1 MVLDQVRHGIGGHL
15 SGHARGF
22 VTFFE
27 YQRVALRTQC
37 DCSVVYPQAH
47 RRELLV
53 SDATTSQRAVFR
65 DCLGQQRIEYFVT
78 FDIANILLESGAAI
92 NRHGNLLVAFL
103 LYPNRASSQHRT
115 ATFEPLSQH
124 RRETLTV
131 MTSIAE
137 RCLVELSTLEIEV
150 NVGFPGEADPAMYL

>member
-1 MVLDQVRHGIGGHL
+1 MASAGISAVTPVGSSPSSSTNVLPFARNVTARSSTRRLTRRKLLVRH
-15 SGHARGF
+15 
-22 VTFFE
+22 
-27 YQRVALRTQC
+27 
-37 DCSVVYPQAH
+37 
-47 RRELLV
+47 
-53 SDATTSQRAVFR
+53 ATTSQRAVFR

-124 RRETLTV
+124 HRETLTV
-131 MTSIAE
+131 MTSVTE

-150 NVGFPGEADPAMYL
+150 NVGFPGEADTAMYL